1 MPALTTL
8 RRGALAAFVAVLL
21 GASSAHAVSPDVVV
35 SQVYGGG
42 GNSGATLTND
52 YIELYNRGTA
62 TIDVTGWSVQYASSA
77 GSSWQVTPLTGTIAP
92 DGRYLVQEAAGSGG
106 TTPLPTPNATGSIAM
121 AAGAGKV
128 ALVTNQIALTT
139 VCGGNCD
146 TAMPVRDFVG
156 YGAAANDFE
165 GAGAAPGLSNT
176 TAALRSGGGTVD
188 TDNNNLDLTAG
199 TPAPAGGSGPPPPPP
214 ATAAKIHEIQG
225 AAQVSPLAGEQVKE
239 VTGVVTAVASN
250 RFFMQDSQADADPET
265 SEALIVFTS
274 SAPSVAVGDAVVVG
288 GKVEEFRP
296 GGSAATNANLVTTEI
311 TTPTVVVSSS
321 GNALPGAQ
329 LVGPGGRVPPPAV
342 IDDDATGNVET
353 SGSFDAAT
361 DGIDFWESLE
371 AMRVQIDDPQVV
383 GPTNRFGETPVVPAG
398 SELRTTRG
406 GIVIRPGDFNPERVV
421 IGDTFAPVP
430 VADVGDSYAGAVTGV
445 IEYSFGLFNLLP
457 PTSPTLRDGGLQ
469 REITDRQGGDELAA
483 ATFNVENLSPLAPPE
498 KFAALAEQIIENL
511 RSPDLLALEE
521 IQDNTGPANTGVV
534 AADQTLA
541 ALAAAIRAAGGPR
554 YDWRQIDPVDGQDGG
569 QPGGNIRQAFLFR
582 TDRGLSFVDRPG
594 ANATTPVAVTSGGF
608 LGGPRLSVSPGRI
621 EPANP
626 VFTNSR
632 KPLAGEF
639 RWRGRTVFAVANH
652 FNSKGGDQAL
662 FGRFQP
668 PARPSETQ
676 RRGQAAAVRGFVD
689 ALLARDRR
697 ARVIVLGDIN
707 DFEFSEVA
715 DILVGDGSLVD
726 LPRTLPP
733 RERYT
738 YVFEGNSQVLD
749 HILISRALADP
760 FPGLIRTFEYDIVHT
775 NSEFA
780 DQISDHDP
788 QVVRLRV
795 LR

>member
-77 GSSWQVTPLTGTIAP
+77 GSSWQVTPLTGSIAP

-139 VCGGNCD
+139 VCGADCD
-146 TAMPVRDFVG
+146 KAAPVRDFVG
-156 YGAAANDFE
+156 YGTAANDFE
-165 GAGAAPGLSNT
+165 GLGPAPTLNNM

-188 TDNNNLDLTAG
+188 TDNNNADFTAG
-199 TPAPAGGSGPPPPPP
+199 TPSPAGGSGPPPPPP
-214 ATAAKIHEIQG
+214 ATAAKIHDIQG

-250 RFFMQDSQADADPET
+250 RFFMQDPQDDADPET
-265 SEALIVFTS
+265 SEALIVFTG
-274 SAPSVAVGDAVVVG
+274 SAPTVAVGDAIVVT

-296 GGSAATNANLVTTEI
+296 GGSAATNANLATTEI

-398 SELRTTRG
+398 SELRSTRG

-421 IGDTFAPVP
+421 IGDTFAPIP

-511 RSPDLLALEE
+511 RTPDLLALEE

-541 ALAAAIRAAGGPR
+541 TLAAAIRAAGGPR

-594 ANATTPVAVTSGGF
+594 ANATTPIAVTSGGF

-668 PARPSETQ
+668 PARPSEVQ
-676 RRGQAAAVRGFVD
+676 RKGQATAVRGFVD

-707 DFEFSEVA
+707 DFEFSEVT

-749 HILISRALADP
+749 HILISRSLADP
-760 FPGLIRTFEYDIVHT
+760 LVGLVGTFDYDIVHT

-788 QVVRLRV
+788 QIVRLRV